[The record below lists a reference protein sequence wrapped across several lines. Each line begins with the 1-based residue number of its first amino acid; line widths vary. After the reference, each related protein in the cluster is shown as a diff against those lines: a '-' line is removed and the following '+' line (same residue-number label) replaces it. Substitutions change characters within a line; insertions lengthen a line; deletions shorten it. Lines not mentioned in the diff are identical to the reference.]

1 MNEAEMNKEQE
12 AVKQNVQ
19 KRLKRIEGQIRGIQ
33 RMIEDGKECEDILV
47 QVRAARSALQS
58 ASKLILRRYILRCH
72 IDALRD
78 ASEGRKDPIEKVI
91 DVLAQYV
98 DD

>member
-1 MNEAEMNKEQE
+1 
-12 AVKQNVQ
+12 
-19 KRLKRIEGQIRGIQ
+19 
-33 RMIEDGKECEDILV
+33 MIEDGKECEDILV

-78 ASEGRKDPIEKVI
+78 APEGRKDPIEKVI